1 LSNFLQNF
9 EKFDILQARA
19 CQIFKFDNKQQ
30 QAAMAGRK
38 SSKKGKAASKKAPAQ
53 QEIAVPQAGM
63 Q

>member
-1 LSNFLQNF
+1 MSNFFKNF
-9 EKFDILQARA
+9 EKFDIMCART

-38 SSKKGKAASKKAPAQ
+38 SSKKGKAATKKAPAQ

-63 Q
+63 